1 MVVFYS
7 IENPN
12 QDFLFHS
19 TNYTPIVS
27 GASLRWRFN
36 LFRYVT

>member
-19 TNYTPIVS
+19 VNYTPTAF
-27 GASLRWRFN
+27 GALLRWRFN